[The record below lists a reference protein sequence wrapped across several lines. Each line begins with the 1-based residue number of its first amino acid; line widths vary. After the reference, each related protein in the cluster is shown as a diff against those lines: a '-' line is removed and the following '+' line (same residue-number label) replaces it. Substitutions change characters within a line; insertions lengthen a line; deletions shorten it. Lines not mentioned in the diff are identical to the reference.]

1 MGSEYVLEIS
11 AGIYFF
17 IAIMYELK
25 IRAEASK
32 VKKDISGLTYI
43 TLGFVMKPMINI
55 MLLKSCSISKKLK
68 ITACLF
74 AAIHY
79 WIIGVLI
86 FMVINA

>member
-17 IAIMYELK
+17 IAIIYELK

-43 TLGFVMKPMINI
+43 TLGLVMKPMINI
-55 MLLKSCSISKKLK
+55 MLLKIYIILK
-68 ITACLF
+68 RD
-74 AAIHY
+74 
-79 WIIGVLI
+79 
-86 FMVINA
+86 